1 MNRIQIG
8 PLATAVETHPE
19 TRTKLRTEPARQ
31 PREFQPSLF
40 VPLHYEKNYA
50 YPLIVWLHSN
60 GDDQSQVL
68 RIMPTLSLRNFVS
81 VAPQASDGNNP
92 CGFFWEQTVHGIEHA
107 QAAVK
112 DAINYAQI
120 KLNIA
125 SHRIFLAGYGAGGTM
140 AFRVGLQ
147 LSQILAGVISI
158 NGPLPNGMTPLRD
171 WMTCRK
177 VPVFWAHCRKSQVF
191 NEKLLCD
198 QLKLLHVAG
207 FNVTLR
213 QYPNGDELP
222 AHSLTDLN
230 RWVMESIE
238 TAIV

>member
-1 MNRIQIG
+1 MLLASTAVLRLTKGKTLTKTLNRSTLYRFHNIAERPMNRIQIG

-60 GDDQSQVL
+60 GDDQTQVL

-147 LSQILAGVISI
+147 LSQIRESAITRPQSPI
-158 NGPLPNGMTPLRD
+158 TPAASEPGR
-171 WMTCRK
+171 
-177 VPVFWAHCRKSQVF
+177 P
-191 NEKLLCD
+191 
-198 QLKLLHVAG
+198 
-207 FNVTLR
+207 
-213 QYPNGDELP
+213 
-222 AHSLTDLN
+222 
-230 RWVMESIE
+230 
-238 TAIV
+238 